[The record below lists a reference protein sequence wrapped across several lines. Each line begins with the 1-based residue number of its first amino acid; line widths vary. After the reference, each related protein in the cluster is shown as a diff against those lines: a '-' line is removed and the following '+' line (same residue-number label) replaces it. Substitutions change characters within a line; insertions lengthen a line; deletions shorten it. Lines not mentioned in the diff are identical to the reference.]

1 MTGEGQKTIR
11 VLEWNPSRAAR
22 DISLFTL
29 FQIPCSVT
37 SNSLFFWNRELPS
50 NRLKYR
56 RLPREKTVRSAPKW
70 PNSLF
75 FPVIHGFQ
83 PRPDSSNLHHPPFKC
98 FKLLIIGN
106 LFMSLLLDSHI
117 YNPISTGG
125 NKPSIVSQLGSPSR
139 RTGYCQL
146 RHHHPGQVR
155 EPLRAGPPV
164 VLPGARRLC
173 G

>member
-1 MTGEGQKTIR
+1 MGTMASLSLRYIAPPRARRKGHIR
-11 VLEWNPSRAAR
+11 LGKLAIYLS
-22 DISLFTL
+22 
-29 FQIPCSVT
+29 Q
-37 SNSLFFWNRELPS
+37 
-50 NRLKYR
+50 
-56 RLPREKTVRSAPKW
+56 
-70 PNSLF
+70 
-75 FPVIHGFQ
+75 
-83 PRPDSSNLHHPPFKC
+83 RPDGSSLHHPPFKC
-98 FKLLIIGN
+98 FKLLIIGS
-106 LFMSLLLDSHI
+106 LFMSLLLDPHI